1 MCELSLVL
9 LFKEW
14 NNKISIVNILQ
25 FKCLSF
31 ASLYS
36 LSLAVYIPC
45 FSYFLP
51 YWLVFQLS

>member
-14 NNKISIVNILQ
+14 NNKTSIVNILQ

-51 YWLVFQLS
+51 Y